1 MGNIVFAFLIERGG
15 VEGRISVHV
24 TEKNRFKM
32 CVLRR
37 LLILLS
43 LNMPGGGFLNI
54 IEILHNP
61 PLAHMLRPLGCQVQ
75 LRISVNL
82 LVISP
87 H

>member
-54 IEILHNP
+54 IEILHNT
-61 PLAHMLRPLGCQVQ
+61 PLAPLGCQVQ